1 MHLGV
6 LSRPSNFH
14 AEKWASALARVGARV
29 TLLTL
34 DAPTAVAGVEVVQL
48 KPPIVWGGRYR
59 YPSYGLTSAALYQQ
73 LRRRGIDVLHP
84 LHLTP
89 FGTWAVQSGFTPT
102 IAAAMGADVLE
113 YPPRRG
119 LEAFERTWREADRQH
134 SAAQRWRAWLLN
146 RYYRRQVAQ
155 VIARADLLTGDNLP
169 LVEAMRDWFGAPMG
183 KLRLLRWGLEPDRF
197 ASDADTQA
205 RVRERFGIAPHR
217 RVVLSPRGANALYQ
231 GDVILGAFEALFE
244 RRLERLADLHVIMLG
259 AGYEVS
265 SEVRRRAEALA
276 AREAN
281 FSFVADQMPRQM
293 VYDLWSVTDVFLSAP
308 VYDGYSAAV
317 AEGRYAGAI
326 PVVNDIPGNR
336 EVITHGENGWIVDPF
351 TVEGLTGALAEV
363 IDRRAELRAQFG
375 PRNRAWIE
383 QHSLLDRN
391 AARLVTWADALRRG
405 LPVPD

>member
-29 TLLTL
+29 TLFTL
-34 DAPTAVAGVEVVQL
+34 DAPVDVPGVEVVQL
-48 KPPIVWGGRYR
+48 PPPITWGGRYR
-59 YPSYGLTSAALYQQ
+59 YPSYLLTSAELYRQ
-73 LRRRGIDVLHP
+73 LRRRRVDVLHP

-89 FGTWAVQSGFTPT
+89 FGTWAVQSGFAPT

-113 YPPRRG
+113 YPPQRG
-119 LEAFERTWREADRQH
+119 LAAFERTWREAERQQ

-146 RYYRRQVAQ
+146 RYYRRQVAR
-155 VIARADLLTGDNLP
+155 VIACADLITGDNLP
-169 LVEAMRDWFGAPMG
+169 LVEAMRDWFGAPTDR
-183 KLRLLRWGLEPDRF
+183 LRLLRWGLEPERF
-197 ASDADTQA
+197 ANDAETQA
-205 RVRERFGIAPHR
+205 RVRARFGIAPHR

-231 GDVILGAFEALFE
+231 GDVILGAFEVLFE
-244 RRLERLADLHVIMLG
+244 RQPERLADLHVLMLG

-265 SEVRRRAEALA
+265 AEVRRRAEVLA
-276 AREAN
+276 ARVPN
-281 FSFVADQMPRQM
+281 FSFVAEQVPRQV

-317 AEGRYAGAI
+317 AEGRYVGAI

-336 EVITHGENGWIVDPF
+336 EVITHGENGWIVEPF
-351 TVEGLTGALAEV
+351 TIEGLTAALAEV
-363 IDRRAELRAQFG
+363 IERRVELRTRFA
-375 PRNRAWIE
+375 PLNRAWIE

-405 LPVPD
+405 LRVPD